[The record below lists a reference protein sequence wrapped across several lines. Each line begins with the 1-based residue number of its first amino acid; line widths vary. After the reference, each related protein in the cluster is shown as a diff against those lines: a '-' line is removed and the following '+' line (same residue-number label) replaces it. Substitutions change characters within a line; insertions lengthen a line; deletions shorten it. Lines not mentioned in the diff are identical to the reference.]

1 MGRFHAVA
9 LEMGRSD
16 PWRYLRLAAE
26 VACLKVDAR
35 TYRLGAVGLRSDG
48 VMVVAYNG
56 TAYQGKTCRRFPAMH
71 AEARL
76 ARKLDFYSTVY
87 VTRVMQPGM
96 GLARPCLNCQRA
108 LRRKRVERVYYTISD
123 DEYGVLELD

>member
-1 MGRFHAVA
+1 
-9 LEMGRSD
+9 MGRSD

-26 VACLKVDAR
+26 VACLKDDAR
-35 TYRLGAVGLRSDG
+35 DHRLGAVGIRSDG
-48 VMVVAYNG
+48 VVVAAFNGTGYNG
-56 TAYQGKTCRRFPAMH
+56 KSSKPFPPMH

-87 VTRVMQPGM
+87 VARQMRKQGL
-96 GLARPCLNCQRA
+96 GLARPCAACQRA

-123 DEYGVLELD
+123 DEYGVLELSD